1 MVQFVNI
8 REFKTQTEA
17 VLKRLDRSDVILT
30 VRGRPKAVIH
40 KISERDLALEE
51 EFTPQEWDKLQLL
64 SKEPSA
70 VYKTA
75 AEAKR
80 HLRRLGR

>member
-64 SKEPSA
+64 AKEPSA